1 MNQENSNSD
10 KITIKIRHS
19 DEYYHEI
26 TIDWSNESFDYRKQL
41 FHQLSAY
48 TGIPIKQQMSLFVR
62 NEQPRLGV
70 ELVNTECADWNTRL
84 VTKEHAMSV
93 FQDGDCFLL
102 ETLMYK
108 NGAPNISCVYRLVH
122 RDVATEFGCNLD
134 YCHYLCRRSFSRRI
148 SEIIKAYQSQHILD
162 PMAHGQTEE
171 ERQRSKEAVYDDHY
185 REIMSIVHAHPAPY
199 NCIIRDL
206 AFSISKQDVEVK
218 FQIYI
223 ASRRDPNKYEALKWL
238 EYNKY

>member
-1 MNQENSNSD
+1 MSIIMRLQLIGQMKVLITGNNCSISYLHTQAYRLNNKCLYLCAMNNLVWVSN
-10 KITIKIRHS
+10 
-19 DEYYHEI
+19 
-26 TIDWSNESFDYRKQL
+26 
-41 FHQLSAY
+41 
-48 TGIPIKQQMSLFVR
+48 
-62 NEQPRLGV
+62 
-70 ELVNTECADWNTRL
+70 CADWNTRL